1 MNVFKFTLLSA
12 FCLMATLVQAAGF
25 RFITVPAEASFPMLR
40 AAVWSPC
47 LGPVGE
53 VKLRLIRLPATQD
66 CAVSGEKLPLIVISH
81 GYGGSFASHH
91 DTAEALAD
99 SGFVVVALN
108 HPLDSG
114 GDDMSRADTL
124 TAWTERSADIRRLI
138 DYMLTVW
145 SDHQKLD
152 PENIGFF
159 GFSRGGY
166 TGLVVAGGNPDL
178 RKAITFCPEGSPKP
192 ICAQLRRNEIPTQNF
207 VHDERVK
214 ALAIA
219 DPAFGPLFD
228 SSGLKN
234 VKIPI
239 QLWESELSGEDETGG
254 EVTPDYV
261 SAIDRNLPIKADYHL
276 VPGAGHFAFLAPCAP
291 DLAEKLPNICSDRPG
306 FDRVAFHR
314 EFNAVVLGF
323 FRKNFARTDQP

>member
-1 MNVFKFTLLSA
+1 MRVFRVTLASA
-12 FCLMATLVQAAGF
+12 FCLMATLVHAAGF
-25 RFITVPAEASFPMLR
+25 RFITVPAEAGFPMLR

-47 LGPVGE
+47 LEQVGE
-53 VKLRLIRLPATQD
+53 VKLRTMTLPATAD
-66 CAVSGEKLPLIVISH
+66 CVVSGEKLPLIVISH
-81 GYGGSFASHH
+81 GYGGSFVSHH

-99 SGFVVVALN
+99 GGFVVVAVN

-114 GDDMSRADTL
+114 GGDMSRADTL
-124 TAWTERSADIRRLI
+124 AALTERPADIRRLV

-178 RKAITFCPEGSPKP
+178 RKAIVFCPESSPKP
-192 ICAQLRRNEIPTQNF
+192 ICAQLRGNEIPTQTF

-214 ALAIA
+214 ALVIA

-228 SSGLKN
+228 PDGLKN
-234 VKIPI
+234 AKIPI
-239 QLWESELSGEDETGG
+239 QLWESELSGEDKTGG

-261 SAIDRNLPIKADYHL
+261 SAIDRDLPIKPDYHL

-291 DLAEKLPNICSDRPG
+291 DLAKRLPNICTDRPG
-306 FDRVAFHR
+306 VDRVAFHKQ
-314 EFNAVVLGF
+314 FNAAVLAF
-323 FRKNFARTDQP
+323 FRKHLVNN